1 MILKNYGNRYKLNS
15 DIKAKENLSLA
26 LFNIDDFRQ
35 INDFYGGNM
44 KNLISLETIESKIF
58 LVRGHRVMID
68 KDLAELYEV
77 RTKNLSKAV
86 SRNIESFPADFMFQ
100 LTAEEYRSL
109 RFQFG
114 TLERGAHS
122 KYLPRVF
129 MEQGVSMLSSVLKS
143 KRARQVNI
151 QIMRA
156 FVKLRELLNTHK
168 ELARKLEDLEKKYD
182 AQFKSVF
189 DAIRMLMTPPP
200 GPGPKPIPGF
210 KP

>member
-1 MILKNYGNRYKLNS
+1 VGTA
-15 DIKAKENLSLA
+15 D
-26 LFNIDDFRQ
+26 
-35 INDFYGGNM
+35 
-44 KNLISLETIESKIF
+44 
-58 LVRGHRVMID
+58 
-68 KDLAELYEV
+68 LYEV
-77 RTKNLSKAV
+77 RTKNLNKAV

-100 LTAEEYRSL
+100 LTASEYRAL

-156 FVKLRELLNTHK
+156 FVRLRQLLNTHK
-168 ELARKLEDLEKKYD
+168 ELARKLEELERKYD

-189 DAIRMLMTPPP
+189 DAMTLPRNSYQAEWLNSTHLLLLPQTP
-200 GPGPKPIPGF
+200 AASDSLANCAA
-210 KP
+210 

>member
-1 MILKNYGNRYKLNS
+1 
-15 DIKAKENLSLA
+15 
-26 LFNIDDFRQ
+26 
-35 INDFYGGNM
+35 M
-44 KNLISLETIESKIF
+44 KDLISLETIEGKIF

-77 RTKNLSKAV
+77 RTKNLNKAV

-129 MEQGVSMLSSVLKS
+129 MEQGVAMLSSVLKS

-156 FVKLRELLNTHK
+156 FVKLRQLLNTHK
-168 ELARKLEDLEKKYD
+168 ELARKLEELEKKYD

-189 DAIRMLMTPPP
+189 DAIKMLMTPPP
-200 GPGPKPIPGF
+200 DSDPGPKTIPGF
-210 KP
+210 TPEK

>member
-1 MILKNYGNRYKLNS
+1 M
-15 DIKAKENLSLA
+15 KE
-26 LFNIDDFRQ
+26 
-35 INDFYGGNM
+35 
-44 KNLISLETIESKIF
+44 LIPLELIEKKIF
-58 LVRGHRVMID
+58 LIRGHRVMLD

-77 RTKNLSKAV
+77 DTGHLNRAVARNLD
-86 SRNIESFPADFMFQ
+86 SFPPDFMFQ
-100 LTAEEYRSL
+100 LCEEEYKSL
-109 RFQFG
+109 RCQFG
-114 TLERGAHS
+114 ILKRGRHS

-156 FVKLRELLNTHK
+156 FVKLRELLNSHR

-189 DAIRMLMTPPP
+189 DAIKALMEPPD
-200 GPGPKPIPGF
+200 GPEPKKITGF